1 MNGSGSAP
9 GIPLPNHQ
17 CPLCGGPN
25 GCAPAACGRFD
36 VTCWCT
42 DLPIPPATLAR
53 VPESQ
58 RGLACL
64 CAACAGA
71 ATAAGRA

>member
-1 MNGSGSAP
+1 MTGSGSAP
-9 GIPLPNHQ
+9 GVPLANHR

-36 VTCWCT
+36 VACWCT
-42 DLPIPPATLAR
+42 ELRIPSATLAR
-53 VPESQ
+53 VPEGQ

-71 ATAAGRA
+71 TTGARA